1 MRKRLTLGLPVIL
14 AAGMLIA
21 PAGFAADK
29 SGFTADEIYDPFGYM
44 GKPVGEFVS
53 AGTANCPGHEPIG
66 NPTLPPCPAD
76 SRTHI
81 RSGVL
86 VSRVSSKDARVAGW
100 MTVELNANWNILFEG
115 PIWGTFSIMLDSGG
129 SWAGTWQ
136 GKRVYENGSWT
147 GTLNVRGKGIGGSV
161 DGMIMMAEDHLKS
174 FIPMPVAYVGDI
186 EGVIIEPK

>member
-1 MRKRLTLGLPVIL
+1 MRKRLILGLPVIL

-21 PAGFAADK
+21 PVGFAADK
-29 SGFTADEIYDPFGYM
+29 SEFTADEIYDPFGYM
-44 GKPVGEFVS
+44 GTPVGQFIS
-53 AGTANCPGHEPIG
+53 SGTANCPGHEPIG
-66 NPTLPPCPAD
+66 DPTLPPCPAD

-86 VSRVSSKDARVAGW
+86 VSRVSSTDARVTGW
-100 MTVELNANWNILFEG
+100 MTVELNANWNIYFEG
-115 PIWGTFSIMLDSGG
+115 PIWGTFSIMLDGGG

-161 DGMIMMAEDHLKS
+161 DGMIMMAEDHLQS
-174 FIPMPVAYVGDI
+174 FIPMPVAYVGVI
-186 EGVIIEPK
+186 EGVIIETK